1 ALYSACY
8 GLYRCPTWAS
18 SVFFFS
24 SRRRHTRSK
33 RDWSSDVCS
42 SDLTSTSSARL
53 SALHLS
59 ISGFIELVDV
69 AIGSSFADFAF
80 CRTGGYGYWF
90 FIRRFRG
97 LLNRWMQLAF
107 FVRRLQGYIELI
119 DKLHISP
126 AFLRYI
132 EKIPNLRMFKNNQG
146 TKRRRCGRESVQKC
160 KRGIIR

>member
-1 ALYSACY
+1 MSNKTEDYIKYIRKL
-8 GLYRCPTWAS
+8 GM
-18 SVFFFS
+18 
-24 SRRRHTRSK
+24 SK
-33 RDWSSDVCS
+33 VLIGDKQFC
-42 SDLTSTSSARL
+42 T
-53 SALHLS
+53 
-59 ISGFIELVDV
+59 
-69 AIGSSFADFAF
+69 AIGSSFIDFAF